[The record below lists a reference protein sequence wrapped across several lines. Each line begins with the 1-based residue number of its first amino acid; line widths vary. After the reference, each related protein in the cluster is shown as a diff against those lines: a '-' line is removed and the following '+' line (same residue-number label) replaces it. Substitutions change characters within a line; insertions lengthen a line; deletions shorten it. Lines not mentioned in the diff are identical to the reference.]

1 MDTSVMPLSV
11 SGVLGQRFSPNL
23 DVEDY
28 FVPLFND
35 GTLNRNDICKNYA
48 DIQAAVIMILR
59 KGNDVIVPVFK
70 DIYLTKDFSKR
81 NMPGKICGATSLSKC
96 FLEKVGKNYLYEL
109 LDFPKRVNMSLGY
122 EITGEIMDHDDKITL
137 LYH

>member
-1 MDTSVMPLSV
+1 VLENV
-11 SGVLGQRFSPNL
+11 GVFGQRFLPNL
-23 DVEDY
+23 ATDDY

-48 DIQAAVIMILR
+48 DIQAVVIMIVK
-59 KGNDVIVPVFK
+59 KGNEVIVPLFR
-70 DIYLTKDFSKR
+70 DMYLAKDFAKR
-81 NMPGKICGATSLSKC
+81 NMPGKIVGVSSLSKC
-96 FLEKVGKNYLYEL
+96 FLATTGKNYFYEL
-109 LDFPKRVNMSLGY
+109 LDFPKKVNLSFGY

>member
-1 MDTSVMPLSV
+1 MSALENV
-11 SGVLGQRFSPNL
+11 GIFGRRFLPNL
-23 DVEDY
+23 DTDDY

-35 GTLNRNDICKNYA
+35 GTLSRNDICKNYA
-48 DIQAAVIMILR
+48 DIQAVVIMILR

-70 DIYLTKDFSKR
+70 DIHLTKDFSKR
-81 NMPGKICGATSLSKC
+81 NMPGRIFGATSLSKC
-96 FLEKVGKNYLYEL
+96 FLTTVGKNYFYEVL
-109 LDFPKRVNMSLGY
+109 EFPKRVNLSLGY

>member
-1 MDTSVMPLSV
+1 M
-11 SGVLGQRFSPNL
+11 GIFGQRFLPNP
-23 DVEDY
+23 VTNDY

-48 DIQAAVIMILR
+48 DIQAVVIMILR
-59 KGNDVIVPVFK
+59 KSNEVVVPLFK
-70 DIYLTKDFSKR
+70 DMDIAKDFAKR
-81 NMPGKICGATSLSKC
+81 NMPGRIIAVSTISKC
-96 FLEKVGKNYLYEL
+96 FLETVGKNYFYEL
-109 LDFPKRVNMSLGY
+109 LDFPKKINLSLGY